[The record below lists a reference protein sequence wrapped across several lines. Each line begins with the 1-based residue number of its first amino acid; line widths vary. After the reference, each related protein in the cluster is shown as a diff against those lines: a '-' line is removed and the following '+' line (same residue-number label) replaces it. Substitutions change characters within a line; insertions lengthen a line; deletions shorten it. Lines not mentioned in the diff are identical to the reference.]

1 MVKTLEKKSDIF
13 VEKTKFLS
21 FRLVTYFTFLLLPI
35 YLQKEVNLAPIWQII
50 AMIFF
55 SMFIVSQWFLLGKEI
70 DHRLKIYFKVN
81 SSIDRVVYRL
91 FMGMFFMAIYFNLLS
106 LLPHKWSYNIF
117 WVTWVVMGLFYSWPT
132 RGKIIKE
139 SVSTNFH
146 EYRYLDKF
154 EKTVLFLTVV
164 MFFTSLPELPNLFST
179 GSLRLFFDPGEKVSG
194 AFWNFISINYI
205 PFSKYP
211 QLLNLSWSVHFYF
224 VTMSLFLMTF
234 YALLRNFVSRR
245 LSLLGVFALVSSW
258 SFSKILA
265 NNFGFTLLTTFSVV
279 WVWSTLWSTKSSTY
293 RSGLFIGLL
302 GAWGTVI
309 DKSNIILL
317 VVQLLLIHFVFLKEE
332 TYWYRR
338 QFFKY
343 TLLGVFLSI
352 SLFFFS
358 TSNVSVQMI
367 ESINIIY
374 AELTRLFFRKSFFI
388 LSIFG
393 LGVFI
398 YKLIGQTRSE
408 KNQVLNISHDL
419 SMKVAISILCLILI
433 DILFSSRTFQDF
445 SILWPLAFFSVLLI
459 EVIFQKIRHLRS
471 RRNMIYAV
479 YIIICLLDSH
489 FEGRVKIL
497 LRTIGAID

>member
-1 MVKTLEKKSDIF
+1 MKTLEKKSDIY
-13 VEKTKFLS
+13 VEKIKFLL

-35 YLQKEVNLAPIWQII
+35 YLQKEVDLAPIWQII

-91 FMGMFFMAIYFNLLS
+91 FMGMFFMAIYFNVLS

-117 WVTWVVMGLFYSWPT
+117 WVTWIVMGLFYSWPT

-164 MFFTSLPELPNLFST
+164 MFFSSLPELPNLFSIS
-179 GSLRLFFDPGEKVSG
+179 SLRLFFDPSERVSG
-194 AFWNFISINYI
+194 AFWNFISVNYI

-211 QLLNLSWSVHFYF
+211 KLLNLSWSVHFFF
-224 VTMSLFLMTF
+224 VTMSLYLLTF
-234 YALLRNFVSRR
+234 YALLRHFVSRR
-245 LSLLGVFALVSSW
+245 LSLLGVFALVSTW

-293 RSGLFIGLL
+293 RSGLFVGLL

-317 VVQLLLIHFVFLKEE
+317 IVQLLLIHFVFFKEE
-332 TYWYRR
+332 TTWYKK

-343 TLLGVFLSI
+343 TLLGLFLAI

-358 TSNVSVQMI
+358 TSTITFEMI
-367 ESINIIY
+367 ESMTSISNEIS
-374 AELTRLFFRKSFFI
+374 RLLFRKSFYI

-393 LGVFI
+393 LAVFV
-398 YKLIGQTRSE
+398 YKLIAQRRGDQNS
-408 KNQVLNISHDL
+408 VLNISHDA
-419 SMKVAISILCLILI
+419 SIKVAISILCLLLI
-433 DILFSSRTFQDF
+433 DLLFSSRTFQDF

-459 EVIFQKIRHLRS
+459 EVIFQKIRGLRNS
-471 RRNMIYAV
+471 RNMIYAV

-489 FEGRVKIL
+489 FEGRIKIL